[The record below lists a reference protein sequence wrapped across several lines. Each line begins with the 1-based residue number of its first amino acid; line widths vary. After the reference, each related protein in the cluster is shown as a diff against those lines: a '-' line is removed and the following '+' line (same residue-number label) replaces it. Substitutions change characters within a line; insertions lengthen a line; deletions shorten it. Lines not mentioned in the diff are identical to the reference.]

1 MKKKEVNQDLS
12 SLATINVG
20 SSFLTVKSVNGS
32 VLIFLFPGLIVKEVF
47 VPVTQ
52 QLRTIL
58 LINIKL

>member
-1 MKKKEVNQDLS
+1 MKKKEVNQDLP

-32 VLIFLFPGLIVKEVF
+32 VLILFPGLIVKEVF

-58 LINIKL
+58 LINIKQ